1 MRTDDQGGKYLY
13 CIIKTGKPLELP
25 PVNGEEPVH
34 TIHAADLAAVVSDAG
49 PGPFALTRSTAMAHL
64 LVIQEVMREFAVL
77 PFSFGTVAEG
87 QEKVM
92 ELLLRYRQEFLDQL
106 RSLEGKAEFGLKA
119 LWRDKDQPFREI
131 LAQRQDIRRYRDA
144 IARRPPTETHQD
156 RIELGRMVQ
165 EALQTKREAES
176 RRILER
182 LQPLAARVQVNDITM
197 DQTLLNAAFLLV
209 KGTEPVFGEALS
221 SLDQEYQDRLRFRL
235 VGPSP
240 PFNFVHLPIS
250 WQ

>member
-1 MRTDDQGGKYLY
+1 MADKGGKYLY
-13 CIIKTGKPLELP
+13 CIIKAEKPLELP
-25 PVNGEEPVH
+25 RVNGGEPVH

-49 PGPFALTRSTAMAHL
+49 PGPCPLTRSTAMAHL
-64 LVIQEVMREFAVL
+64 QVIQQVMRDFAVL
-77 PFSFGTVAEG
+77 PFSFGMVAEG
-87 QEKVM
+87 RDKVM

-106 RSLEGKAEFGLKA
+106 CSLEGKAEYGLKA

-131 LAQRQDIRRYRDA
+131 LAEREDIRRYRDA
-144 IARRPPTETHQD
+144 IARRPAAQTHRD

-165 EALQTKREAES
+165 EALQARREVES

-182 LQPLAARVQVNDITM
+182 LQPLAAGVRMNNIAMEQV
-197 DQTLLNAAFLLV
+197 LLNAAFLLV
-209 KGTEPVFGEALS
+209 QGTELAFGEALG

-235 VGPSP
+235 AGPAP
-240 PFNFVHLPIS
+240 PFNFVRLPIC